1 MIPELFR
8 IDALPWDLLVNGI
21 PVRSVYIRCAPDSE
35 DFQVGIDD
43 PIGSIIL
50 HEGFELEVR
59 EQDSC
64 RPLTLEQLKKTLAAR
79 SEFLQAE
86 DLPKSSEMAER
97 RLFDRIDDV
106 AIPHQKSP
114 RLNRW
119 TGQDECVR
127 EVQRV
132 FREARVPHRVAGTV
146 FVVPSAFRA
155 RIYLLRAGFRK
166 STIAPTALVEPITAR
181 AVLLV
186 ERRF

>member
-1 MIPELFR
+1 MEEPTR
-8 IDALPWDLLVNGI
+8 IDELPFELLVNGI
-21 PVRSVYIRCAPDSE
+21 SVRSVHLRCAPDSE

-50 HEGFELEVR
+50 HEGFELEIR
-59 EQDSC
+59 EQDSW
-64 RPLTLEQLKKTLAAR
+64 RPLTVGQLKETLATR
-79 SEFLQAE
+79 GEFLQAE
-86 DLPKSSEMAER
+86 DLPKSSEMAECQ
-97 RLFDRIDDV
+97 LFDRIDDV
-106 AIPHQKSP
+106 AIPHQRSP
-114 RLNRW
+114 RLNQL

-155 RIYLLRAGFRK
+155 RICLLRAGFRK
-166 STIAPTALVEPITAR
+166 STVAPTALVDPVTAR